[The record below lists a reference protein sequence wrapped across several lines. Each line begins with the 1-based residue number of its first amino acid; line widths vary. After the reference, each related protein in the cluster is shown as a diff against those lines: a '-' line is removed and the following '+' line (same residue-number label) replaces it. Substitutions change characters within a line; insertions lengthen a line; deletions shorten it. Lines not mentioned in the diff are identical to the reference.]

1 MKENKKVYHLLIQ
14 SMAYIFAFVV
24 FSRYFSHLYL
34 FQWLSHNKYV
44 YFFFGLITLG
54 LTIFKNEKLGYVLT
68 LGNLVGLMVGHYLGE
83 FIRKINMSNITENMD
98 GQTKYQLSKNYGVL
112 IWLICIV
119 LSISLYGLFKFISK
133 KSKNN

>member
-1 MKENKKVYHLLIQ
+1 MKENRKTYHLLIQ
-14 SMAYIFAFVV
+14 SMAYIFAFVA

-44 YFFFGLITLG
+44 YFFFCVITLM

-68 LGNLVGLMVGHYLGE
+68 IGNLVGLMVGHFLGE
-83 FIRKINMSNITENMD
+83 FIREINMSNITETMD

-119 LSISLYGLFKFISK
+119 LSISLYGLFKFIRK
-133 KSKNN
+133 E

>member
-34 FQWLSHNKYV
+34 FQWLSHNKYI
-44 YFFFGLITLG
+44 YFFFGVITLV
-54 LTIFKNEKLGYVLT
+54 LTILKNEKLGYVLT